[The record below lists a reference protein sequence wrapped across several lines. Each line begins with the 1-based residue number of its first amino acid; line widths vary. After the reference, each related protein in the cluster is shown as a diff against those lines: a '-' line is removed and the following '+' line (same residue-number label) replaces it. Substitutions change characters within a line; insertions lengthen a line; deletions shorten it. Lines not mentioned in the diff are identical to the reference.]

1 MDFKKKYN
9 LTLTDITTYR
19 NEVEVQCRVMEMM
32 KQENLEFTSD
42 THMNSPEQETRIVEI
57 WHQVIR
63 EWKDYL

>member
-9 LTLTDITTYR
+9 LTLTDIDTHR
-19 NEVEVQCRVMEMM
+19 NEKEVQCRVMEMM

-42 THMNSPEQETRIVEI
+42 THINSPEQETRILEI

-63 EWKDYL
+63 ERKDYL